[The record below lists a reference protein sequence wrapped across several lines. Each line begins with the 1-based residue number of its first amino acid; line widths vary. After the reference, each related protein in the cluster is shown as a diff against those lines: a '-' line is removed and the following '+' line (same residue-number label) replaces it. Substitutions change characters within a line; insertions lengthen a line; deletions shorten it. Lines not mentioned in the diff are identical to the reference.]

1 MVLYNINHQKS
12 VECKS
17 VSLKGN
23 LAWHS
28 QPPRTI
34 IILPQLILRFCL
46 QVDASSLP
54 PRDSH
59 ILHTAA
65 AGFLSAWYTF
75 IVIQMCIKC
84 LPSFRCVSAAA
95 IFLKINLV
103 GDGSVVVVL
112 IDHAQFL
119 CGIAAV
125 LQ

>member
-1 MVLYNINHQKS
+1 M
-12 VECKS
+12 
-17 VSLKGN
+17 
-23 LAWHS
+23 
-28 QPPRTI
+28 
-34 IILPQLILRFCL
+34 
-46 QVDASSLP
+46 
-54 PRDSH
+54 
-59 ILHTAA
+59 
-65 AGFLSAWYTF
+65 
-75 IVIQMCIKC
+75 VIQMCMKC